1 MVGLR
6 PWVTEARRKLLDAAP
21 WLHVWGEDVKL
32 PDGRLIESYLR
43 LEMLDYVVVV
53 AMADAGVIVLRSYK
67 HGPADIV
74 TSLPAGYLEPDEE
87 PADAAR
93 RELLEE
99 TGHVSEQWE
108 ALGSFVVDGNRGAG
122 TVHMFLARRAREIAA
137 PDPGDLEETEMSF
150 VVLDDL
156 VAAVGYGE
164 IPVLP
169 MAAAVA
175 LAAARPL
182 P

>member
-1 MVGLR
+1 ML
-6 PWVTEARRKLLDAAP
+6 A
-21 WLHVWGEDVKL
+21 EDVRL
-32 PDGRLIESYLR
+32 PDGRLIEGYLR
-43 LEMLDYVVVV
+43 LEMLDYVVIV
-53 AMADAGVIVLRSYK
+53 ALAESGVIVLRSYK
-67 HGPADIV
+67 HGPADVV

-108 ALGSFVVDGNRGAG
+108 ELGSFVVDGNRGAG
-122 TVHMFLARRAREIAA
+122 TVHMFLARRVREIAA

-150 VVLDDL
+150 VALDDL

-175 LAAARPL
+175 LAFARDR
-182 P
+182 

>member
-1 MVGLR
+1 VIEER
-6 PWVTEARRKLLDAAP
+6 VELLDAAP
-21 WLHVWGEDVKL
+21 WLHVWAEDVRL
-32 PDGRLIESYLR
+32 PDDRIIDGYLR
-43 LEMLDYVVVV
+43 LEMLDYVVIV
-53 AMADAGVIVLRSYK
+53 ALTDSGVIVLRSYK

-87 PADAAR
+87 PVDAAR

-108 ALGSFVVDGNRGAG
+108 ELGSFVVDGNRGAG

-137 PDPGDLEETEMSF
+137 PDPGDLEETEMSL
-150 VVLDDL
+150 VPLDNL
-156 VAAVGYGE
+156 LEAVRGGTVS
-164 IPVLP
+164 VLP

-175 LAAARPL
+175 LAAGRL
-182 P
+182 R

>member
-1 MVGLR
+1 M
-6 PWVTEARRKLLDAAP
+6 
-21 WLHVWGEDVKL
+21 KL
-32 PDGRLIESYLR
+32 PDGRLIEGYLR

-53 AMADAGVIVLRSYK
+53 AIADAGVIVLRSYK

-108 ALGSFVVDGNRGAG
+108 ELGSFVVDGNRGAG
-122 TVHMFLARRAREIAA
+122 TVHIFMARLARQTAA

-150 VVLDDL
+150 LPLNDL
-156 VAAVGYGE
+156 VGTVQRGD

-175 LAAARPL
+175 LAAHRLSPGA
-182 P
+182 

>member
-1 MVGLR
+1 MGELR
-6 PWVTEARRKLLDAAP
+6 PWVIEARRELLDAAP
-21 WLHVWGEDVKL
+21 WLHVWAEDVRL
-32 PDGRLIESYLR
+32 PDGRLIDGYLR
-43 LEMLDYVVVV
+43 LEMLDFVVVV
-53 AMADAGVIVLRSYK
+53 ANAEAGIVVLRSYK

-74 TSLPAGYLEPDEE
+74 TSLPAGYLEADEE

-108 ALGSFVVDGNRGAG
+108 ELGSFVVDGNRGAG
-122 TVHMFLARRAREIAA
+122 TVHMFLARGAEPVAV

-150 VVLDDL
+150 VALEDL
-156 VAAVGYGE
+156 VAALKDGE
-164 IPVLP
+164 VPVLP

-175 LAAARPL
+175 LAAAHLR
-182 P
+182 